1 MFGLRINLDPSEH
14 AVVSRFADSLK
25 VKPEDI
31 AYAALNRLMQE
42 AHDPAI
48 HADILQTKDWRE
60 DNLPL
65 WADTARSVH
74 AYEGKGDDHPEE
86 HSKF

>member
-1 MFGLRINLDPSEH
+1 MFGLKLHLDPAEH
-14 AVVSRFADSLK
+14 AVVSRFADSLQ

-31 AYAALNRLMQE
+31 VYAALNRLMLD
-42 AHDPAI
+42 AHNPEI
-48 HADILQTKDWRE
+48 HTDIRETKDWRQE
-60 DNLPL
+60 NLPL

-86 HSKF
+86 HTKF